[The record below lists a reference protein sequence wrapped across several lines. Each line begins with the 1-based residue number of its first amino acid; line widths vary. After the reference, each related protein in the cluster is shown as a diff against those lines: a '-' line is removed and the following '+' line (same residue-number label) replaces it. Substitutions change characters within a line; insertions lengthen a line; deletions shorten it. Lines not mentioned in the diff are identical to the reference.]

1 MSHMALAI
9 RIDFDG
15 ASLQIVAK
23 DEMETRH
30 LASPA
35 DLVRFMR
42 DRQASLLPES
52 AETCGRAAALLMGLA
67 SGPPWRMDRL
77 SKLQDEFYFAT
88 DNQGLSRAFG
98 RGFGEAALRLS
109 RAEPGAEDDAIRAAI
124 AG

>member
-1 MSHMALAI
+1 V
-9 RIDFDG
+9 
-15 ASLQIVAK
+15 QVVAK
-23 DEMETRH
+23 DEIETRQI
-30 LASPA
+30 ASPA

-52 AETCGRAAALLMGLA
+52 VETCGRAAALLIGLA

-77 SKLQDEFYFAT
+77 SKLEDEFYFAT
-88 DNQGLSRAFG
+88 DNRVLNRAFG
-98 RGFGEAALRLS
+98 RGFGEAALCLS